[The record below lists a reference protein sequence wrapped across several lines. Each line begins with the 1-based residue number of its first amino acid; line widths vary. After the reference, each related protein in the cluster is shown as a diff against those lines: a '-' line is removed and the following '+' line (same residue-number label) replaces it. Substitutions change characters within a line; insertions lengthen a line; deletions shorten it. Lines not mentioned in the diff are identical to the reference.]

1 MAATEFGGNEGF
13 TSMKFGVGGNKKGSI
28 DLLGA
33 RRTAKGLQ
41 VRGGQVREEQDV
53 REGST
58 ATECCTKWAPDVGY
72 TSIAVD
78 FDGLVMHG

>member
-41 VRGGQVREEQDV
+41 VRGGRFVRNRMSV
-53 REGST
+53 RVQRQPSVAQNGLL
-58 ATECCTKWAPDVGY
+58 
-72 TSIAVD
+72 TSGTPLSRWTSMA
-78 FDGLVMHG
+78 L